1 MGKIKITCEE
11 ATTICTKSQ
20 YGEATL
26 IDKIKLNIHFMFC
39 KVCRMFTKQNS
50 ALSDMCA
57 MAKSYQETHDCSLT
71 EADKAKLKEQIKE
84 LEKDL

>member
-20 YGEATL
+20 YGEASL
-26 IDKIKLNIHFMFC
+26 VEKIKLNIHFIFC
-39 KVCRMFTKQNS
+39 KVCRMFTKQN
-50 ALSDMCA
+50 AELSDICT
-57 MAKSYQETHDCSLT
+57 MAKRYQETHNCSLT

-84 LEKDL
+84 LEKEI